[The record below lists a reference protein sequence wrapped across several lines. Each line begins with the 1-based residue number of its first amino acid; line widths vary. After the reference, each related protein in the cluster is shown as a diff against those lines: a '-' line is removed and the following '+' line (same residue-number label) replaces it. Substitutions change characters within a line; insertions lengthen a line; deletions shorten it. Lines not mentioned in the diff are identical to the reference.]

1 MHYIVLGGGIS
12 PEHEVSKRSAKAFQE
27 ALEQLGHTVT
37 ALDPSEVAIEEII
50 AQGTTSDGVFPVLH
64 GVGGEDGTIQAAL
77 ENAHIPYFGPGPKA
91 CQVTLDKTL
100 FKKILEDSNLPT
112 PAWSLIDADEFIRE
126 PLATTPFVLKPYDGG
141 SSIDTFIIRSFP
153 YDNAP
158 LLDALHR
165 HGKMLIEQLIEG
177 DEVTVGVLGDE
188 SLPVIEIIPPK
199 DQEFD
204 YENKYNGTTAE
215 LCPPVN
221 VSEELQRKSQALA
234 LAVHEAT
241 GCRHLSRTDIM
252 IDREGNLFIID
263 TNTLPG
269 LTGQS
274 LYPKAA
280 EAAGYDWVKLVEKFT
295 TFLK

>member
-27 ALEQLGHTVT
+27 ALEELGHTIT
-37 ALDPSEVAIEEII
+37 PLDPSEVTIDEII
-50 AQGTTSDGVFPVLH
+50 SQGKASDGVFPVLH
-64 GVGGEDGTIQAAL
+64 GVGGEDGTIQVTL
-77 ENAHIPYFGPGPKA
+77 EEAGIPYFGPGPKA
-91 CQVTLDKTL
+91 CKVTLDKRL
-100 FKKILEDSNLPT
+100 FKEILEEHTIPT
-112 PAWSLIDADEFIRE
+112 PAWNTVRSDSFAQE
-126 PLATTPFVLKPYDGG
+126 PLASKPFVLKPYDGG

-153 YDNAP
+153 YDTAP
-158 LLDALHR
+158 LIDALSR
-165 HGKMLIEQLIEG
+165 HDEMLIEELIEG
-177 DEVTVGVLGDE
+177 DEVTVGILGDE

-204 YENKYNGTTAE
+204 YENKYNGATAE

-221 VSEELQRKSQALA
+221 VSEELQRKSQELT
-234 LAVHEAT
+234 LIVHQAT

-252 IDREGNLFIID
+252 IDRDGNLFVID

-280 EAAGYDWVKLVEKFT
+280 NAAGYDWVKLVDKFT
-295 TFLK
+295 SFLQ